1 MYPLSFQTETGLKR
15 LKLSN
20 YLFLPLERTDF
31 TCEYKHTIY
40 NKINMSTRIF
50 EIFIPL
56 QYIALTLC

>member
-1 MYPLSFQTETGLKR
+1 MYPLNFQTETGLKR

-40 NKINMSTRIF
+40 NKINICQLVYLAFLYLYNIF
-50 EIFIPL
+50 H
-56 QYIALTLC
+56 